1 MLIVILCV
9 CVCLFKRFAL
19 AQLNLTLYTFG
30 YLFGISDKARPFGNP
45 AQGHLWHP
53 KTSPGFGRVLRSR
66 PSDSSKSKQ
75 NWTHVI
81 LENLLAQMI
90 WYILTLNSPIQSCL
104 LSLLETRKSQHKP
117 TKPNQTP
124 SKPTHINDKKN
135 KVLSFQY
142 CLKGIIS
149 SQGSTN
155 SNTIHILR
163 LSIFIAL
170 LGTLVGSISS
180 QR

>member
-1 MLIVILCV
+1 MCV
-9 CVCLFKRFAL
+9 CVFLKGLHLPNWILLFIHL
-19 AQLNLTLYTFG
+19 AS
-30 YLFGISDKARPFGNP
+30 YLVPVTKQDRLGIPLRDICDTQKPLSRV
-45 AQGHLWHP
+45 W
-53 KTSPGFGRVLRSR
+53 RVLRSR